1 MPASAK
7 TRKKTNSSKPEDTIP
22 QSVIPCSKR
31 GCEIVVDALEREGV
45 EVVFGFPGGQ
55 IIDVFDQLN
64 RSKQFEVV
72 LTRHEQGATHMADG
86 YARASGR
93 VGVVVVTSGPG
104 ATNTVTGLA
113 TAMMDSIPIVAIT
126 GQVPTPLIGNDAFQE
141 ADIVGITRSITKHS
155 YLVQTVDELPQILK
169 NAFHIART
177 GRPGPVLVDIPKD
190 VQKGTLAN
198 YIYPDKPNVP
208 GFRVYLHADPRKIQE
223 AWQLIASSKKPL
235 IYAGG
240 GVISSNAAD
249 ELFQFA
255 TRAQIPVTTTLMGL
269 GCFPETH
276 ELALHMLGMHG
287 TVYANKA
294 VQECDCLIAIG
305 SRFEDRVTGKTSEFA
320 PQAKVIHMDID
331 PSSISKNFRV
341 NIDVVGD
348 IKNTLRAMLPM
359 VKPRD
364 SGVWFQQLVE
374 WKRQYPLRYGESPEP
389 DRIMPQ
395 YLIEMVGRMADPD
408 AIVTTEVGQH
418 QMWTAQY
425 VTFTRPR
432 SFLTSG
438 GLGTMGYGL
447 PASIGA
453 QRAFPNRQVINIA
466 GDGSIQMNIREMA
479 TAAYNNLPVKVIV
492 VNNGWLGMVRQW
504 QDLFYAKNYSF
515 TNLTRPGE
523 CRDDPQPSPSAQPTP
538 SDWENIQ
545 YLPEFEKAAQAYG
558 WWGRKVTRKSELED
572 AIRECFSV
580 KQPALLNVWVTREVN
595 VYPMVPAGASL
606 SQMLEGMA

>member
-1 MPASAK
+1 MPTACKIKKKASQ
-7 TRKKTNSSKPEDTIP
+7 TETEPIIP
-22 QSVIPCSKR
+22 APCSKR
-31 GCEIVVDALEREGV
+31 GCEIVVDALEKEGV

-64 RSKQFEVV
+64 RSKQFEVI

-86 YARASGR
+86 YARATGK

-113 TAMMDSIPIVAIT
+113 TAMMDSIPIVAIS

-141 ADIVGITRSITKHS
+141 ADTVGITRSIVKHN
-155 YLVQTVDELPQILK
+155 YLVQSVEELPQILK
-169 NAFHIART
+169 NAFHIARS

-190 VQKGTLAN
+190 VQKGALAN
-198 YIYPDKPNVP
+198 YAYPSEPDVP
-208 GFRVYLHADPRKIQE
+208 GLRIHFHAQPSKVEE
-223 AWQLIASSKKPL
+223 AWKLIASSKKPL

-240 GVISSNAAD
+240 GVILANAAD
-249 ELFQFA
+249 ELYRFA
-255 TRAQIPVTTTLMGL
+255 VQARIPVTTTLMGL
-269 GCFPETH
+269 GGFPENH

-294 VQECDCLIAIG
+294 VQDCDCLIAVG
-305 SRFEDRVTGKTSEFA
+305 ARFEDRVTGKTSEFA
-320 PQAKVIHMDID
+320 PHAKIIHMDID
-331 PSSISKNFRV
+331 PSSISKNVRV
-341 NIDVVGD
+341 DIEVVGD
-348 IKNTLRAMLPM
+348 VKNILQAMTPM
-359 VKPRD
+359 VSPCD
-364 SGVWFQQLVE
+364 TGAWLMQLAQ
-374 WKRQYPLRYGESPEP
+374 WKEQYPLRYGGNCDS
-389 DRIMPQ
+389 DFIMPQ
-395 YLIEMVGRMADPD
+395 CLIETVGRMADPN
-408 AIVTTEVGQH
+408 AIFVTEVGQH
-418 QMWTAQY
+418 QMWAAQY
-425 VTFTRPR
+425 IEFIRPR

-453 QRAFPNRQVINIA
+453 QRAFPQRQVIDIS

-504 QDLFYAKNYSF
+504 QDLFYNKNYSS
-515 TNLTRPGE
+515 TNLTRPGGNGE
-523 CRDDPQPSPSAQPTP
+523 ESQSLPDG
-538 SDWENIQ
+538 WEDVH
-545 YLPEFEKAAQAYG
+545 YLPEFEKVAQAYG
-558 WWGRKVTRKSELED
+558 WWGKKVTRKSQLED
-572 AIRECFSV
+572 ALRECFAAN
-580 KQPALLNVWVTREVN
+580 QPALLNVWVVREVN